1 MLIINSDSSAF
12 IKGAD
17 VSFIPQIEDFGGVYK
32 ENDIPQDPLKIF
44 KDHGFNYIRLKLWHT
59 PTENY
64 NNLEKILYMAKR
76 IKDRDLKFLLNFH
89 YSDTWADPGKQYKPA
104 AWEGLAFNVLKDS

>member
-1 MLIINSDSSAF
+1 MKFHLTVGLILLLLLPGFTVNAQFIVPDMLIINSDSSAF

-44 KDHGFNYIRLKLWHT
+44 KDHGFNYIR
-59 PTENY
+59 
-64 NNLEKILYMAKR
+64 
-76 IKDRDLKFLLNFH
+76 
-89 YSDTWADPGKQYKPA
+89 
-104 AWEGLAFNVLKDS
+104 